1 MGLTKQHLANTFA
14 KARETNS
21 SFVFV
26 AIRAEEGEEVIV
38 VPKKYFDYK
47 ENFYNNAYNDDLV
60 HVMNSK
66 VYIRG
71 LSYGEAEE
79 LNNIA

>member
-1 MGLTKQHLANTFA
+1 MALTKQHLTNTFA
-14 KARETNS
+14 KAREKGA

-26 AIRAEEGEEVIV
+26 AIVAEGTEEVICI
-38 VPKKYFDYK
+38 PKRSFDAK
-47 ENFYNNAYNDDLV
+47 EAFYNNAYNNELV

-71 LSYGEAEE
+71 LSYGEGEE

>member
-1 MGLTKQHLANTFA
+1 MGLTKQHLSNTFA

-38 VPKKYFDYK
+38 VPKQYFDYK
-47 ENFYNNAYNDDLV
+47 ENFYKKAYNHELV

-71 LSYGEAEE
+71 LSYGEADE